1 MAANA
6 TYTSSA
12 NTLSQFWNS
21 INQKWTTTPVNS
33 QLFCFLPFG
42 NFNQAAKFKYNR
54 RNKTLDRLSHVRGS
68 SLLINVE

>member
-6 TYTSSA
+6 TYISSA

-42 NFNQAAKFKYNR
+42 NFNQAAKLQSPKQNVGS
-54 RNKTLDRLSHVRGS
+54 LVSCARLFPPDQC
-68 SLLINVE
+68 